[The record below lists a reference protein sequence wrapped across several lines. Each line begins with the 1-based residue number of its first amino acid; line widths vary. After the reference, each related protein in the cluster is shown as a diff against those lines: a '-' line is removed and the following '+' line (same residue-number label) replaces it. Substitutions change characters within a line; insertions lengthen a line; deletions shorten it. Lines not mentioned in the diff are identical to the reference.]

1 MRFYGELKKVEEQDD
16 GSIKVFGIASTGAR
30 DDAGEIVT
38 PDAMKAAIPDYLKFG
53 AVREMHGP
61 SAAGTALQCYVDDDG
76 NTNLAAHIVDP
87 VAVKKVK
94 AGVYKGL
101 SIGGKVLKRDPKDPT
116 TITALKLHEI
126 SLVDRPANPEA
137 SINMWKIAETD
148 APEPAPV
155 QKSSAEIIADVTAA
169 LKRAGETVAETRAM
183 VADIRKQR
191 EDDETEQLLK
201 FWPAGEPLT
210 IETMIKVT
218 RERAEL
224 IERLDKILR
233 EPMPAKCAARALLAV
248 SRDEDAKGAAA
259 TPAPDVESVAK
270 VIAAMPQED
279 RALLLMRA
287 ALSNPIQISR

>member
-116 TITALKLHEI
+116 TITALKLNEI

-191 EDDETEQLLK
+191 EDDATEQLLK

-218 RERAEL
+218 RERAE
-224 IERLDKILR
+224 R
-233 EPMPAKCAARALLAV
+233 V
-248 SRDEDAKGAAA
+248 RDVG
-259 TPAPDVESVAK
+259 
-270 VIAAMPQED
+270 QG
-279 RALLLMRA
+279 R
-287 ALSNPIQISR
+287 

>member
-1 MRFYGELKKVEEQDD
+1 MRLYGELKKIEPQDD
-16 GSIKVFGIASTGAR
+16 GSLTVFGIASTGAR
-30 DDAGEIVT
+30 DDAGEIVL
-38 PDAMKAAIPDYLKFG
+38 PDAMRAAIPDYLKYG
-53 AVREMHGP
+53 AIREMHGP
-61 SAAGTALQCYVDDDG
+61 SAAGTALTCHVDDDG

-87 VAVKKVK
+87 VAVKKVQ
-94 AGVYKGL
+94 AGVYKGF

-116 TITALKLHEI
+116 TITALKLNEI

-137 SINMWKIAETD
+137 SINMWKVAAD
-148 APEPAPV
+148 EPAPV

-201 FWPAGEPLT
+201 FWPAGEPVNLT
-210 IETMIKVT
+210 TMIKVT

-224 IERLDKILR
+224 IERLDKILA
-233 EPMPAKCAARALLAV
+233 EPMPAKCAASGFVMLDKV
-248 SRDEDAKGAAA
+248 DDAKGAAA
-259 TPAPDVESVAK
+259 IPAPDVESVAK

-287 ALSNPIQISR
+287 AMSNPIPITR